1 MTWSKVQ
8 ANPVPRCLS
17 DDGSGQPQ
25 RTFLG
30 ETRRH
35 AILMQTGGT
44 EVREVCRKESRH
56 DREPRKLDDQATT
69 RVVDQEFVEYRL
81 KRDVPHGTGPVNS
94 WQRAEPS
101 PNTMFATIGGFC
113 CEPIEESSSGYSR
126 WRRTWTRR
134 HLPRWSWTSCAED
147 RR

>member
-30 ETRRH
+30 ETRH
-35 AILMQTGGT
+35 AIPMQTGGT
-44 EVREVCRKESRH
+44 QVREVCRKASRH
-56 DREPRKLDDQATT
+56 DREPRQLDDQATT
-69 RVVDQEFVEYRL
+69 RVEDREFVEYRL

-94 WQRAEPS
+94 RQRAEPS
-101 PNTMFATIGGFC
+101 PNTMFATIGGSC
-113 CEPIEESSSGYSR
+113 CEQTRSAIEGKTRGSGY
-126 WRRTWTRR
+126 T
-134 HLPRWSWTSCAED
+134 
-147 RR
+147 